1 MTTPV
6 LVLHGGAGVLAQRS
20 YDREIDHLTALAERT
35 RDALLAG
42 LVYAWISDLD
52 VAESIRFAQATSS
65 LAIGEKSNVGE
76 SLSVD
81 RVVASL

>member
-20 YDREIDHLTALAERT
+20 YDREIDHLSALAERT

-42 LVYAWISDLD
+42 QSALDAVVEAVPISKRP
-52 VAESIRFAQATSS
+52 ASMSPARAAPRTPPGGTSWTPQ
-65 LAIGEKSNVGE
+65 
-76 SLSVD
+76 
-81 RVVASL
+81 